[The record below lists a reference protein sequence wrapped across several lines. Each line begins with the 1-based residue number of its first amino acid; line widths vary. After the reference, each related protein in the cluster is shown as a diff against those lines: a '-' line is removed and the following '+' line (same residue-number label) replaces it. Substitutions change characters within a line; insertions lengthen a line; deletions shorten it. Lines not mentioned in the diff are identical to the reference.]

1 MSVGIVI
8 VTHGKTGE
16 SLIQEAGFVLGKA
29 MDDILFVEFNRSEDA
44 GGNISEIHSSIA
56 KADSGNG
63 VVVLTDLMGASPSNL
78 VADVLEEYQAL
89 MVTGV
94 NLGMLIRVCNYRE
107 KSLELVARMAVE
119 GGRRAVPARPCRDPA
134 GQLRVGFCFRDH
146 CEKRRPRS

>member
-119 GGRRAVPARPCRDPA
+119 GGRRAVKIF
-134 GQLRVGFCFRDH
+134 Q
-146 CEKRRPRS
+146 K